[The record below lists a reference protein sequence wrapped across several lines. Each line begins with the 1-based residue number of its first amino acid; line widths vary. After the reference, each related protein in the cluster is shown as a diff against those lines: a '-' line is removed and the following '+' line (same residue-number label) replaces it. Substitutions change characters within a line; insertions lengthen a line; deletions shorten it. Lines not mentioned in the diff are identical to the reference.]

1 MVPTNLGARNN
12 RFPNLGHTE
21 SLTRLKKSE
30 FGRLHVIR
38 RLAWWLFCQYGT
50 EAKLPAF
57 HLKIR
62 PISKQTLL
70 WGLTLRRG
78 GTPANVRRIF
88 RTGSRA
94 ARMQSI
100 LEALTLLASNRI
112 GSTTPPRASRNTAEL
127 ARACFNYNSHTEPLR
142 DRSLRC
148 IMDPRPCGL
157 TKRVMLG
164 RARYWSAVMS
174 PASMASV
181 SS

>member
-1 MVPTNLGARNN
+1 MVPTNLGARKN
-12 RFPNLGHTE
+12 RFPIWGTRK
-21 SLTRLKKSE
+21 SLMRRKKSE
-30 FGRLHVIR
+30 CGRLHAIR

-50 EAKLPAF
+50 DAKLPAF

-88 RTGSRA
+88 RAGSRA
-94 ARMQSI
+94 ARTQSI
-100 LEALTLLASNRI
+100 LEALAFLASNRI
-112 GSTTPPRASRNTAEL
+112 GSTTPPRALRNTAEL
-127 ARACFNYNSHTEPLR
+127 ARACFDHNSHKEPLR

-148 IMDPRPCGL
+148 MMDPRPCGL